1 MVVSHIPIF
10 GSKHFLYQL
19 NLFLHQGTLVLWE
32 ALETVTKTCT
42 TGSEFSFISLNQAAV
57 QRLWLVFTGGAETTS

>member
-1 MVVSHIPIF
+1 MVVSHIPVF
-10 GSKHFLYQL
+10 GSKHFLDQL

-42 TGSEFSFISLNQAAV
+42 TGSEFAFISLNQAAV
-57 QRLWLVFTGGAETTS
+57 QRLALVFNWGS